1 MIRRPPRSTRT
12 DTLVPYT
19 TLFRSKRCGE
29 PWLRR
34 DMASDASLPLDGG
47 REARRQQPC
56 CAATPPMPASPDKT
70 MRSPSPHPV
79 KAVHGPPQDRKSVV
93 WGTSESF
100 SVDLGGRVVINNK
113 KAKPNYKLMY
123 IINK

>member
-47 REARRQQPC
+47 REARRQHPC

-70 MRSPSPHPV
+70 MRSPSSHPV
-79 KAVHGPPQDRKSVV
+79 KAVLGPTNTGKTHLAVERLTAHASGKIGRASCRDRVCKYV
-93 WGTSESF
+93 
-100 SVDLGGRVVINNK
+100 
-113 KAKPNYKLMY
+113 
-123 IINK
+123 